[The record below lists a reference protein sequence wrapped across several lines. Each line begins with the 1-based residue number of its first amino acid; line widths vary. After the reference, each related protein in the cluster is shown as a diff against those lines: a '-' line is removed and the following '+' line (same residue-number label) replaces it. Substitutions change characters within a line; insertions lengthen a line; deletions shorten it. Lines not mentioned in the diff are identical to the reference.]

1 MTPLMR
7 WLLRMG
13 TFIVCLAVG
22 AALESARLGLV
33 VGVIAALAL
42 DAVLTITAWL
52 DSRRSKH

>member
-7 WLLRMG
+7 WLLRMV

-22 AALESARLGLV
+22 AALESPRLGLV

-52 DSRRSKH
+52 HSRRSKR